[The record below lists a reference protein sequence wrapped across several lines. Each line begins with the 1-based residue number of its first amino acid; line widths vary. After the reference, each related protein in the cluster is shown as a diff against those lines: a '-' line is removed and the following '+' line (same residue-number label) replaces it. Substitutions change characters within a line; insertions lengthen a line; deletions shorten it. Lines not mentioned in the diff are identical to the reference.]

1 VPAPTP
7 LPALPS
13 RRRSGRLRL
22 AGVIGVTA
30 LVALPLTSA
39 PATAAGAAGDV
50 LVLGTAADLGAAPGR
65 PVTGLARTGT
75 GKGYW
80 LAASD
85 GGVYAHGDAL
95 FSGAATGLTRSIV
108 DIAGMASGKGYLLA
122 SKEGGAY
129 AFGDF
134 AFAGSMGGV
143 RLNAPIVAAAATP
156 TGKGYWLA
164 ARDGGVFAF
173 GDAWFLGSAGGL
185 ALNAPIVA
193 IDATPSGKG
202 YRLLARD
209 GGIFSFGDAPYA
221 GSAAG
226 RAGPPFVDLTT
237 TADGKGY
244 WVAGAEGNV
253 HAFGS
258 ASAAASGL
266 GLAAAPGAPV
276 TAVAA
281 TPAGDGIWLATGGQP
296 LGDFGVTCYALQ
308 GITASGVPVSDDVV
322 AVDPRTVPLGS
333 DVYVA
338 GIGSRVALD
347 TGPNITGR
355 RLDVWHRSSDYCRAF
370 GLQQLP
376 AYAVS

>member
-1 VPAPTP
+1 M
-7 LPALPS
+7 
-13 RRRSGRLRL
+13 
-22 AGVIGVTA
+22 IGVTA
-30 LVALPLTSA
+30 LVALPLTSS
-39 PATAAGAAGDV
+39 PATAVGAAGEV
-50 LVLGTAADLGAAPGR
+50 VALGAAAHLGAAPGR
-65 PVTGLARTGT
+65 PVTGMARTGT

-85 GGVYAHGDAL
+85 GGVYAHGDAA
-95 FSGAATGLTRSIV
+95 FAGAATGLTRSVV
-108 DIAGMASGKGYLLA
+108 DMAGLSSGKGYVLA
-122 SKEGGAY
+122 SSEGGVY

-134 AFAGSMGGV
+134 AFAGSMGRV
-143 RLNAPIVAAAATP
+143 RLNAPVVGVAATP

-164 ARDGGVFAF
+164 ARDGGIFAF
-173 GDAWFLGSAGGL
+173 GDAAFLGSAGGL
-185 ALNAPIVA
+185 TLNAPIVA
-193 IDATPSGKG
+193 IDASPSGGG

-258 ASAAASGL
+258 ASSAASGA
-266 GLAAAPGAPV
+266 GPAAAPGAPV

-281 TPAGDGIWLATGGQP
+281 TPAGDGVWLATGGRP

-347 TGPNITGR
+347 TGPGITGR
-355 RLDVWHRSSDYCRAF
+355 RLDVWNPSSDYCRAF
-370 GLQQLP
+370 GIRQLP